1 MLAWGNKLQ
10 LPPPSEPGETA
21 GEALGRSLDVQ
32 QGRWHAPGSLH
43 TPQEAL
49 EQEPVK
55 LFC

>member
-1 MLAWGNKLQ
+1 MLAWGNKPQ

-21 GEALGRSLDVQ
+21 GKALGRSLDAQ